1 MDLGIRCNV
10 SSKRN
15 NHRPK
20 NKTALK
26 YLYLR
31 GGGGGSSVDGG
42 GVGGRQR
49 HHLLLMKSIF
59 LEQLPAELPASC
71 LCCSHSTLFKFLY
84 QKEQNRTGEQRPADL
99 QNISPRNGTRFSW
112 KLLLEESVLL
122 NAVS

>member
-31 GGGGGSSVDGG
+31 GGGGDHRWMEAAWA
-42 GVGGRQR
+42 GGRGIIY
-49 HHLLLMKSIF
+49 S
-59 LEQLPAELPASC
+59 
-71 LCCSHSTLFKFLY
+71 
-84 QKEQNRTGEQRPADL
+84 
-99 QNISPRNGTRFSW
+99 
-112 KLLLEESVLL
+112 
-122 NAVS
+122 